1 MKDKIHRK
9 YNYHMFSITHIMLL
23 AFQKYFNIFKF
34 EENIYKKDDQIVQL
48 SQEICPDRHNIKT
61 CYIRQNNKS
70 IMKNRDTELYDE
82 HNHKFK

>member
-1 MKDKIHRK
+1 
-9 YNYHMFSITHIMLL
+9 MFSITHIMLL